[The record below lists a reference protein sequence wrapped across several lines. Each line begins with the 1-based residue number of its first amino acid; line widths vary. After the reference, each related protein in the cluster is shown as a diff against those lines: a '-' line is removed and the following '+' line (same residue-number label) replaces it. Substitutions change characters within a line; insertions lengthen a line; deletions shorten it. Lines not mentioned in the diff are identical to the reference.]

1 MKQHFNAI
9 LICSALSVLWQVFF
23 KIALFD
29 RHNRH
34 AQNICILSTA
44 GEKCFRVVLK
54 SEILPVQI
62 LYSGESALSNPD
74 GHADESL

>member
-1 MKQHFNAI
+1 MPR
-9 LICSALSVLWQVFF
+9 IC
-23 KIALFD
+23 
-29 RHNRH
+29 
-34 AQNICILSTA
+34 TA

-74 GHADESL
+74 GHADESLKTDLNTMR